1 MKQIRKPI
9 KVILHYLPCG
19 YEYENKKDGFLSL
32 VINHSK
38 ANKYSKT
45 IKDRDMSV
53 RQLAQYLEKC
63 MEEMN
68 DEEDK

>member
-19 YEYENKKDGFLSL
+19 YGYENKKDGFLSL
-32 VINHSK
+32 VINRSQ
-38 ANKYSKT
+38 ADKYSMN
-45 IKDRDMSV
+45 IKERDISV

-63 MEEMN
+63 IEEIN
-68 DEEDK
+68 DEENK